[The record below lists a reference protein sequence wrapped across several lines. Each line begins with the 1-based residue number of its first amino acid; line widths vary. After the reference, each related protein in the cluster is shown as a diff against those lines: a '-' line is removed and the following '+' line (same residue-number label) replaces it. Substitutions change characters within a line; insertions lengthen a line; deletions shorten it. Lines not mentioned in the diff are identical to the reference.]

1 MNKLIGILGVL
12 SFFHTGFCQLIPL
25 PPPPD
30 LKFDGIKENW
40 RYLVED
46 KNFIK
51 SDSDLTSSKYDNII
65 PLSVKIKGN
74 HVYILE
80 STYSQLP
87 NAGDDGTL
95 IHKIDYNTGEVLWT
109 NYNNGYTGLE
119 WRENYN
125 GQYMDLLENGDVEIC
140 GYKDVENTRNKQN
153 FIYFFGSPIK
163 KIIDGKTGLLKEEKY
178 GQDTTKR
185 GELATKFGSRFLKN
199 SKGEHLYVSMK
210 VYVKDSI
217 LKETILFWKI
227 KENFDLDPQ
236 PFDSILHDT
245 GIKAKYPISFLR
257 PMIRPLNKD
266 TLLLVFAK
274 IDPQNDKYTLN
285 ELKYHYVNISEIDHI
300 RIDKVVDVTADCK
313 YPFNILANPIYIET
327 SGNDAFLFQ
336 RLWNK
341 ELSKEILWFTWR
353 DKDGNLKARVDPF
366 FADEYYYRFFGSIM
380 AIKDDVLYMH
390 VRNEM
395 SNWEIFDI
403 VKIKPGNNDVTKI
416 GQWKVMDSDSLDL
429 FPYFYE
435 FLPDNKLFFTMGVKR
450 YFRTNLVQFDIS
462 TSFLFFY
469 NFNLSDFGITLSN
482 NEGSRNEKSITI
494 YPNPAST
501 SISINCD
508 INNESQIEIID
519 RLGRVV
525 FRDKSLECEELS
537 IDISG
542 YTPGLYF
549 VRLIEDS
556 GKVTGRGKFVKE

>member
-1 MNKLIGILGVL
+1 MTFITLLIFVQFYLGL
-12 SFFHTGFCQLIPL
+12 SQYI
-25 PPPPD
+25 PPD

-74 HVYILE
+74 YVYILE

-109 NYNNGYTGLE
+109 NYNNAYAGLK
-119 WRENYN
+119 WREYYD
-125 GQYMDLLENGDVEIC
+125 GQYMDILENGDVEIF
-140 GYKDVENTRNKQN
+140 GYRDIENTRNKLN
-153 FIYFFGSPIK
+153 FLYFFGSPIK
-163 KIIDGKTGLLKEEKY
+163 KIIDGNTGLLKEEKY

-274 IDPQNDKYTLN
+274 IDPQNDKYILN
-285 ELKYHYVNISEIDHI
+285 ELKYHYVNISDIDDI

-429 FPYFYE
+429 YPYFYE
-435 FLPDNKLFFTMGVKR
+435 FLPDDKLFFTLGVTR
-450 YFRTNLVQFDIS
+450 YFKTNLVQFDIS

-501 SISINCD
+501 SISINCED
-508 INNESQIEIID
+508 NDASMIEIID

-525 FRDKSLECEELS
+525 YRDKSRDCEELS

-542 YTPGLYF
+542 NTSGLYF
-549 VRLIEDS
+549 VRFVDDS